1 MTVVFAKHGRSE
13 ADLGLLEAEIR
24 NGAVLS
30 DHGHACK
37 YNWHNSNKLKS
48 HLHKNFYT
56 LYFPTNIRQ
65 LLKKKAP
72 AKPGAFSF

>member
-1 MTVVFAKHGRSE
+1 MMTVMFAKHGRSE

-48 HLHKNFYT
+48 
-56 LYFPTNIRQ
+56 R
-65 LLKKKAP
+65 
-72 AKPGAFSF
+72 S